1 MDIENLDIN
10 SLIDRYISY
19 VDKLSDKF
27 SYASNIK
34 HLLYLIVPAFVI
46 KYGIKNESSILKC
59 FESVPIMIT
68 GKEDK
73 DNTAAFSR
81 ILTKKDGKYATNK
94 YILLNE
100 YKTADL
106 LSMLDNIIHEYN
118 HAVNSFNNEISYDD
132 KYVKVRTG
140 LSYLYYDKNT
150 LMPLKKSDEVAL
162 EEILNTAQTS
172 EIINIINSF
181 NKYHIDN
188 VEFSN
193 VLYSLEK
200 EIGTDKFT
208 SDAYLYD
215 SIITKELIDNKTFTP
230 TICNLRYKGLIED
243 IPSLFDN
250 VLARDGEYANLNR
263 LLTEIHELTN
273 KYANAKLFKN
283 SILNEIRRKSLMV
296 INLIKEYD
304 SKCIYKS

>member
-1 MDIENLDIN
+1 MNLDNIDIN
-10 SLIDRYISY
+10 SLIDRYTEY
-19 VDKLSDKF
+19 VDKLSGKY
-27 SYASNIK
+27 SYESNIK

-59 FESVPIMIT
+59 FENVPIMIT
-68 GKEDK
+68 GTEDK
-73 DNTAAFSR
+73 DITASFSR
-81 ILTKKDGKYATNK
+81 ILSYKDNKYETKK

-106 LSMLDNIIHEYN
+106 LAMLDNIVHEYN
-118 HAVNSFNNEISYDD
+118 HAVNSVNNEISYDD

-140 LSYLYYDKNT
+140 LSYILYDKKT
-150 LMPLKKSDEVAL
+150 LVPLNKSKEVAL

-181 NKYHIDN
+181 NNYHIDN
-188 VEFSN
+188 PEFSTA
-193 VLYSLEK
+193 LYSLNREL
-200 EIGTDKFT
+200 GGDKFR
-208 SDAYLYD
+208 SDAYMYD
-215 SIITKELIDNKTFTP
+215 SLITKELIDNKTFTP
-230 TICNLRYKGLIED
+230 TICNLRYKGLVED

-250 VLARDGEYANLNR
+250 VLGRDGEYNNLNN
-263 LLTEIHELTN
+263 LLTEIHDLTY

-304 SKCIYKS
+304 NKCIFKS